1 MEALKNTVISIIFS
15 AIFLQLG
22 FGLQVRA
29 SEEELI
35 TLETN
40 ISIIQYPPRLENVA
54 QQIVRVYPAVRY
66 ELEQTLQLGVD
77 FKPTILLMNDRRR
90 FRDMVGN
97 EFVVAIAIP
106 QHDLMVIDYTRMIDN
121 PFMLRTTLKHELS
134 HLLLNYH
141 IDNRLLPRWF
151 DEGVAQ
157 WITGGMSELV
167 NDPGWS
173 VLERA
178 VMRGNIMRFDELETF
193 PSARAETMLAYQQ
206 SKSFIEYIAE
216 TYGTNTLVDIVHYMK
231 HDASVDRA
239 FAMVLPHSLRQV
251 EQNWVAHIQ
260 ARVSWITYISRNI
273 FQFIFLIAA
282 LLVIV
287 AFIKKVIQRRRY
299 HDDDDD
305 SEQLP
310 SNYS

>member
-1 MEALKNTVISIIFS
+1 MKAPKNTVFLIIFA
-15 AIFLQLG
+15 AIILQFG
-22 FGLQVRA
+22 FGFHLHA
-29 SEEELI
+29 TEEELI
-35 TLETN
+35 TLETD
-40 ISIIQYPPRLENVA
+40 IAVIQYPPRLENVA

-90 FRDMVGN
+90 FRNLVGS
-97 EFVVAIAIP
+97 EFVVAIAVP

-134 HLLLNYH
+134 HLLLNHH

-157 WITGGMSELV
+157 WITDGVSQLV

-193 PSARAETMLAYQQ
+193 PAARAETMLAYQQ

-216 TYGTNTLVDIVHYMK
+216 TYGTNTLVDIIHQMK

-251 EQNWVAHIQ
+251 EQNWGAHIQ

-287 AFIKKVIQRRRY
+287 AFIKKVIQKRRY
-299 HDDDDD
+299 HDDEDD
-305 SEQLP
+305 SIQLP
-310 SNYS
+310 SDNS

>member
-1 MEALKNTVISIIFS
+1 MKALKNTLISIIF
-15 AIFLQLG
+15 AVVFLQNVNG
-22 FGLQVRA
+22 FQLRIP
-29 SEEELI
+29 EEELK
-35 TLETN
+35 TLETD
-40 ISIIQYPPRLENVA
+40 ISIIQYPPRLENAA
-54 QQIVRVYPAVRY
+54 QQIVRGYPAVRY
-66 ELEQTLQLGVD
+66 ELEQTLKLEVD

-90 FRDMVGN
+90 FRNLIGN
-97 EFVVAIAIP
+97 DFVVAIAVP

-121 PFMLRTTLKHELS
+121 PFMLQTTLKHELS

-141 IDNRLLPRWF
+141 IDYGLLPRWF

-178 VMRGNIMRFDELETF
+178 AMRGNIMRFDELESF

-206 SKSFIEYIAE
+206 SKSFIEYIVE
-216 TYGTNTLVDIVHYMK
+216 TYGTNALIDIIHGMK
-231 HDASVDRA
+231 DDVSVDRA
-239 FAMVLPHSLRQV
+239 FSMVLPHNLRQV

-260 ARVSWITYISRNI
+260 ARVTWVTYISRNI
-273 FQFIFLIAA
+273 FQFIFLFAS

-287 AFIKKVIQRRRY
+287 AFIKKIVQKRRY
-299 HDDDDD
+299 HDDD
-305 SEQLP
+305 EETGQLP
-310 SNYS
+310 SDDS